1 MIFGFINKLSI
12 MNLNPF
18 SKTSR
23 SARLLLALAN
33 KDSARTNYGMFLTSS
48 IAPKGSN
55 VNPTVE
61 VLYKDGKK
69 LSIDSSKINVDRL
82 SDMIDSYSRTLKF
95 KDMIQK

>member
-12 MNLNPF
+12 TNLNPF
-18 SKTSR
+18 SKASR
-23 SARLLLALAN
+23 SARLLLTLAN
-33 KDSARTNYGMFLTSS
+33 KENARSTYGMFLTSNL
-48 IAPKGSN
+48 APKTST

-69 LSIDSSKINVDRL
+69 LTIDSSKVNVDRL
-82 SDMIDSYSRTLKF
+82 TDMIDSYSRTLKF

>member
-12 MNLNPF
+12 TNLNPF
-18 SKTSR
+18 SKASR

-33 KDSARTNYGMFLTSS
+33 KDSARSNYGMFLTSS
-48 IAPKGSN
+48 VAPKGST
-55 VNPTVE
+55 VNPTIE

-69 LSIDSSKINVDRL
+69 MSIDSSKINVDRL